1 MSQRIVVFCLGK
13 SALALAQNIAKH
25 LNAELHGKAERF
37 NSETGQKQDDDAVSK
52 VPAPKIDVFFTD
64 SMQHLAALFSEG
76 TAIIGV
82 CASGILIRGV
92 AGCLENKH
100 NEPPLIAVAE
110 DGSSVI
116 PLLGGHHGAN
126 TLARNI
132 GKLIGV
138 SPAVTTAGD
147 LRFGISLDEPPQGFV
162 LANPE
167 NLKAFTAELL
177 AGEAVSLSPETK
189 TLTPDSLTENKT
201 EAQDHMPGFYEWLQ
215 ESRLPFSEN
224 AKLRISLSKD
234 QISGNAEHLVF
245 CPASELPAKKIVI
258 GVGCERGTEPEEL
271 ISLVRKTLAE
281 NEIAEERVVLVA
293 SLDLKSDEPAV
304 HALAA
309 YLSEISGVEC
319 PARFFDAA
327 TLEAQTPNLKNPS
340 EIVFQEVGCHG
351 VAEGAALAAV
361 AVSGS
366 SAANGKLLVAKI
378 KSSRATCAV
387 AEADNLLDPNK
398 IGRAQGTLFIVGTGP
413 GTPEWRLP
421 EAEKMLRKATDWV
434 GYGLYLDLIADLHNG
449 QKLHYFDLGQEEVRV
464 RHALELAAQGK
475 TVALV
480 SSGDPGIY
488 AMATLVFELQETG
501 RLATAGDSGTKE
513 SSGNTEDS
521 SVTEKS
527 DSVGNSV
534 SNENSAAEWQRIQV
548 EATPGISALQA
559 ASARIGAPLGH
570 DFCTISLS
578 DLLTPWETI
587 ERRIRAAAEGD
598 FVIAFYNP
606 VSRRRTTQLAQAKEI
621 LLKHRP
627 KETPVVLARNLGR
640 KEEQLRVVS
649 LENLDP
655 TQVDML
661 TVVLVGS
668 SQTRRLQLPNGE
680 VRVYTPRGYADK
692 SNT

>member
-1 MSQRIVVFCLGK
+1 MNQRIVVFCLGT
-13 SALALAQNIAKH
+13 SALPLAKKIVAEFG
-25 LNAELHGKAERF
+25 AELHAKADRISNQSPEL
-37 NSETGQKQDDDAVSK
+37 EV
-52 VPAPKIDVFFTD
+52 DVLFTD
-64 SMQHLAALFSEG
+64 AMKHLEFLFREGAA
-76 TAIIGV
+76 IVGV
-82 CASGILIRGV
+82 CASAVLIRGV
-92 AGCLENKH
+92 AGALVNKLD
-100 NEPPLIAVAE
+100 EPPVIAVAE
-110 DGSSVI
+110 DGSSVV

-126 TLARNI
+126 ALARKI

-138 SPAVTTAGD
+138 TPAVTTAGD
-147 LRFGISLDEPPQGFV
+147 LRFGIALDEPPQGFV
-162 LANPE
+162 LTNPE
-167 NLKAFTAELL
+167 DVKVFTAELL
-177 AGEAVSLSPETK
+177 AGAAVSLSPETK
-189 TLTPDSLTENKT
+189 SFTPDLVQKEKT
-201 EAQDHMPGFYEWLQ
+201 STPDFLPESKTVVADYLPGFYEWMQ
-215 ESRLPFSEN
+215 ESRLPFTEN
-224 AKLRISLSKD
+224 AKLRISLSTD
-234 QISGNAEHLVF
+234 PVSGNAEHLIF
-245 CPASELPAKKIVI
+245 CPAAELPLKNVVV
-258 GVGCERGTEPEEL
+258 GVGCERGTEPKEL

-281 NEIAEERVVLVA
+281 NEIAPERVALVV
-293 SLDLKSDEPAV
+293 SLDLKSDEHAV

-309 YLSEISGVEC
+309 YFTEISGAEC

-327 TLEAQTPNLKNPS
+327 TLEAQTPDLQNPS

-361 AVSGS
+361 AASGS
-366 SAANGKLLVAKI
+366 STANGKLLVAKI
-378 KSSRATCAV
+378 KSNRATCAV
-387 AEADNLLDPNK
+387 AEAENLLDPNK

-421 EAEKMLRKATDWV
+421 EAEKMLRKSTDWV

-464 RHALELAAQGK
+464 RHALNLAAEGK
-475 TVALV
+475 TVALI

-488 AMATLVFELQETG
+488 AMATLVFELLETG
-501 RLATAGDSGTKE
+501 R
-513 SSGNTEDS
+513 SSTVTMSSSKEDS
-521 SVTEKS
+521 SLK
-527 DSVGNSV
+527 
-534 SNENSAAEWQRIQV
+534 WQRIKV
-548 EATPGISALQA
+548 EVTPGISALQA

-606 VSRRRTTQLAQAKEI
+606 VSQRRATQLAQAKEI

-627 KETPVVLARNLGR
+627 AETPVVLARNLGR

-649 LENLDP
+649 LEKLDP

-668 SQTRRLQLPNGE
+668 SQTRQLQLPNGE

-692 SNT
+692 TKD